1 MCVCLCVHCLYHFK
15 SNLDSLLVLAPQCN
29 GSYLSGCTHLAFLP
43 SKGYYSIQKLHCIK
57 TCKKTPASS

>member
-29 GSYLSGCTHLAFLP
+29 GSYLSGSLSYRPKATTVSKSCTA
-43 SKGYYSIQKLHCIK
+43 
-57 TCKKTPASS
+57 